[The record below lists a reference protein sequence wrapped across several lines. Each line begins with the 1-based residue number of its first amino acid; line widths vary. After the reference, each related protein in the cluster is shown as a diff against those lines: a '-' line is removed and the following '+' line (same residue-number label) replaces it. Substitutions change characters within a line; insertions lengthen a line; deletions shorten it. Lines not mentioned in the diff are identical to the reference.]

1 VEGDEVPVRSIARA
15 LDLIVA
21 LEAGPQTLGA
31 LALTSRLSK
40 GTAHRLL
47 ATLATAGLVTQDPA
61 TATYTLG
68 PGCFG
73 ILDAVVHG
81 AGGLDILAGH
91 ILADLSMATRETVA
105 LSVRSGTQRLTVAQV
120 ASPQPVRYT
129 AHLGTENPI
138 HAGAMGKVL
147 LAFAEPA
154 DREELLGQ
162 IMYVPVTPATIT
174 TRGGLEKELDE
185 VRRRGVAISHGERA
199 VGVAAISA
207 PVFDADGRVLAAL
220 SILGPEERMS
230 DRVLRS
236 FEAPLLDAAGR
247 ITERIASLGGTAISW
262 SGDDDLD

>member
-1 VEGDEVPVRSIARA
+1 VDGDEVPVRSVARA

-31 LALTSRLSK
+31 LALASRLSK

-47 ATLATAGLVTQDPA
+47 ATLSTAGLVTQDPA
-61 TATYTLG
+61 TVTYTLG
-68 PGCFG
+68 PACFG

-81 AGGLDILAGH
+81 AGGLDVIAGQV
-91 ILADLSMATRETVA
+91 LADLSAATRETVA
-105 LSVRSGTQRLTVAQV
+105 LSVRSGTQRLTVTQV

-138 HAGAMGKVL
+138 HAGAMGKIL

-162 IMYVPVTPATIT
+162 IMYIPVTAATIT
-174 TRGGLEKELDE
+174 SRSELKRELDA
-185 VRRRGVAISHGERA
+185 VRRRGFAMSRGERA
-199 VGVAAISA
+199 PGVAAISA
-207 PVFDADGRVLAAL
+207 PVYDSGGRVLAAL

-230 DRVLRS
+230 DAVLRS
-236 FEAPLLDAAGR
+236 FQEPLLAAAAQ
-247 ITERIASLGGTAISW
+247 ITKRIASFGGAAVASTE
-262 SGDDDLD
+262 DDVED